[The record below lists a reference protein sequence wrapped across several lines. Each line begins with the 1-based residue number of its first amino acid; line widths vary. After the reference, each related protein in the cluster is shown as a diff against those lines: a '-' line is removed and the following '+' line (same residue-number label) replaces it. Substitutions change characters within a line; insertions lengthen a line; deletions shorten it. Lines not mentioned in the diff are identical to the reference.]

1 MDSLPQSTDKAINIL
16 ADAGAHFVLCNPDK
30 KPRWSGWNTRWPAAS
45 TAAIH
50 RALQVGPV
58 GVIPFSLDS
67 TALDIDR
74 GDPSELFRVHPP
86 WAILPTKRRGGRHA
100 YYDDDKARGNAD
112 WDLLGCGG
120 QVRGGRGYVVLH
132 EPDGPER
139 LAEAL
144 TRRVHGERPWP
155 RDLWELAGLPRLDP
169 IVVPMVEN
177 PSCFRRS
184 RVRRARQSCTWKRSI
199 TGARNKALF
208 NLGRLWAYVQ
218 NKGADERGWY
228 ERVLGHLLGQN
239 TRFPVPLGE
248 DEVVSTSWSI
258 SSWTWN
264 GGGAFDHCFV
274 KQSRRGVASAK
285 VRRYHSY
292 ERDLAIVARLDAGET
307 QQATAREFGVSQNT
321 VQTARDRLSRP
332 RRAPKGVCVGD

>member
-1 MDSLPQSTDKAINIL
+1 M
-16 ADAGAHFVLCNPDK
+16 
-30 KPRWSGWNTRWPAAS
+30 
-45 TAAIH
+45 
-50 RALQVGPV
+50 
-58 GVIPFSLDS
+58 
-67 TALDIDR
+67 
-74 GDPSELFRVHPP
+74 
-86 WAILPTKRRGGRHA
+86 
-100 YYDDDKARGNAD
+100 
-112 WDLLGCGG
+112 
-120 QVRGGRGYVVLH
+120 
-132 EPDGPER
+132 
-139 LAEAL
+139 
-144 TRRVHGERPWP
+144 
-155 RDLWELAGLPRLDP
+155 
-169 IVVPMVEN
+169 
-177 PSCFRRS
+177 
-184 RVRRARQSCTWKRSI
+184 RRARQSCTWKRSI